1 VAKAIATI
9 GGVGLAPGI
18 SKNRRLYTPEH
29 IVGAVARAQKRLK
42 DGTEPMVMLTHHA
55 AGDDSREIS
64 GSLTAVSLDENGR
77 LRFAS
82 DLPDTPA
89 GWDIA
94 NLASTADGQPPFL
107 RNVSIRGYWTG
118 TVRTVKGPDGQP
130 VETADGLII
139 DGLDF
144 TRSPGVADA
153 QIDTFA
159 WTADGARTETDERV
173 PITESVQ
180 EARVTA
186 ITEETATEAAPQ
198 MTAEARE
205 ALRETLR
212 ALPPEPPVILRN
224 GLCEASSA
232 ALPLSKRGSG
242 LTGGSKVYA
251 DPGYQADGKQRY
263 DLTTKALAKAAWSYV
278 NQKDNA
284 AKYTAAQL
292 KRVKGRI
299 MKALKAFGV
308 KVAAEGW
315 VIEPAR
321 QVTESELR
329 EWYSDYGSPQTSGSW
344 SLNASNGPINLCL
357 SCYGM
362 DPADLD
368 LILRA
373 AADAACKALAALDP
387 DMDGDIDVDGAGS
400 EDTDHDG
407 GAGETAPADGPA
419 SVAEATDTTAPE
431 PAAGETT
438 ERTESAMPETTAPAA
453 ETTAPAAPA
462 YTQAQLDAIIEAAAN
477 RALAA
482 FAAAHP
488 APAAGTAAA
497 APAAEAAPAAPAAPA
512 AVTETEAEK
521 VQRMVDAAIAAKF
534 PQETDE
540 QRITRLVQE
549 GVDAATAR
557 MVQSGQLAPGRKGI
571 VMTAEQ
577 AAAANSGADVI
588 SEKTKMP
595 ASWGDKPLHEM
606 SHEDLI
612 ARTAPV
618 LANHVF
624 GERAAKIA

>member
-159 WTADGARTETDERV
+159 WTADGTRTETDERV

-329 EWYSDYGSPQTSGSW
+329 EWYGDYGSPQTSGSW

-387 DMDGDIDVDGAGS
+387 DMDGHRRGRRRLRGHRPRRRRRRDRAGRRPGQRGRGNRYPGTGTGRRRNHGKDGIRDAG
-400 EDTDHDG
+400 DHRPRGRDHRPGRSRLHPGAARRDHRGCRKPGTG
-407 GAGETAPADGPA
+407 GVRR
-419 SVAEATDTTAPE
+419 S
-431 PAAGETT
+431 
-438 ERTESAMPETTAPAA
+438 
-453 ETTAPAAPA
+453 
-462 YTQAQLDAIIEAAAN
+462 
-477 RALAA
+477 
-482 FAAAHP
+482 
-488 APAAGTAAA
+488 
-497 APAAEAAPAAPAAPA
+497 
-512 AVTETEAEK
+512 
-521 VQRMVDAAIAAKF
+521 
-534 PQETDE
+534 
-540 QRITRLVQE
+540 
-549 GVDAATAR
+549 
-557 MVQSGQLAPGRKGI
+557 APGTCGRDRGRC
-571 VMTAEQ
+571 T
-577 AAAANSGADVI
+577 G
-588 SEKTKMP
+588 
-595 ASWGDKPLHEM
+595 G
-606 SHEDLI
+606 
-612 ARTAPV
+612 
-618 LANHVF
+618 
-624 GERAAKIA
+624 